1 MTITIPPDNYPLW
14 EHLTLS
20 VPQTLTFALRRQYLL
35 VGDNG
40 AGKSSFIKRVFIPA
54 FERQADQRLFLWY
67 VSQDFLMQFYAIK
80 AHSALHQ
87 REKSAIHSPEAAIA
101 YLFDCYRNA
110 LKDGAAIAAVFDE
123 SEAVVSLRPLIEE
136 IAALRSMMLVITH
149 QQEVMNALPNAKHL
163 EFRRLD
169 SQRSEARLYDKPC
182 QGLEP

>member
-1 MTITIPPDNYPLW
+1 MTITIPPDNYPIW

-80 AHSALHQ
+80 AHAAFNRNFRGEIHTHAAAL
-87 REKSAIHSPEAAIA
+87 A
-101 YLFDCYRNA
+101 YMFDCYASA
-110 LKDGAAIAAVFDE
+110 LTGENGLVAVFDE
-123 SEAVVSLRPLIEE
+123 TEAFASLAPMLQQ
-136 IAALRSMMLVITH
+136 IAGLRAMTLLITH
-149 QQEVMNALPNAKHL
+149 QREMMERLPQAERL
-163 EFRRLD
+163 EFRKTAARA
-169 SQRSEARLYDKPC
+169 SEARLR
-182 QGLEP
+182 QGGA